1 MNEDAALRASVLK
14 VFSDAGI
21 RITNIMTGVD
31 SLTLLVVKTELQGFE
46 PAMLKKRIEA
56 AVGEAAV
63 TYTGDIA
70 VIGIVGH
77 EISNSPNTAIKVL
90 SALANRR
97 IDIKLI
103 DHSSGKMS
111 MLVAV
116 ADKDYEESVQAI
128 YHQFVHM

>member
-1 MNEDAALRASVLK
+1 M
-14 VFSDAGI
+14 
-21 RITNIMTGVD
+21 
-31 SLTLLVVKTELQGFE
+31 
-46 PAMLKKRIEA
+46 
-56 AVGEAAV
+56 